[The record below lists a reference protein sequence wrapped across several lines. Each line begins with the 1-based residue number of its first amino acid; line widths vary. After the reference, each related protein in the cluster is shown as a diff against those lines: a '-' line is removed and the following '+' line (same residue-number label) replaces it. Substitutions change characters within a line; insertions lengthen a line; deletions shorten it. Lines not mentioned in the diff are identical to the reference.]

1 MRKIF
6 VDHQQVKG
14 KNYRVILDDFILS
27 KTKKKHIICSRW
39 DKFSNLEQD
48 FKSVNKLKREIFV
61 FTYKKL
67 EKYHKTNKG
76 EIYWSIILT
85 PWIDHLIPELFQI
98 WKMISGINKNCSAE
112 IYECDDKNFIYNNFD
127 DAKYNDN
134 LDFYRWIISKII
146 TYQVNFKIT
155 KKKNFSRKKFWQIFK
170 N

>member
-1 MRKIF
+1 M
-6 VDHQQVKG
+6 
-14 KNYRVILDDFILS
+14 
-27 KTKKKHIICSRW
+27 
-39 DKFSNLEQD
+39 
-48 FKSVNKLKREIFV
+48 
-61 FTYKKL
+61 

-146 TYQVNFKIT
+146 MYQGNFELIKKELVIEKNLNRFSKTKNYNYYLLNLFSKFFPSNKIMIE
-155 KKKNFSRKKFWQIFK
+155 NIQIGFLIMFYFH
-170 N
+170 